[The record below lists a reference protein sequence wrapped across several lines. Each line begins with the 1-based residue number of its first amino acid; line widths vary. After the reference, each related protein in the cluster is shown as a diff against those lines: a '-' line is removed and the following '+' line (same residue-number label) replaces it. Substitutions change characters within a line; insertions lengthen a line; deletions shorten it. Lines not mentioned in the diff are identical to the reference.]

1 MEKVVAS
8 LGDLRGTAERNALG
22 RHLIAEIWT
31 EHPHLLDDLEYLK
44 NAVETA
50 CRAGN
55 LTVVDV
61 LAHKFAPHGATLI
74 ALLMESHISIHTW
87 PEHGYAAVDVFACA
101 GDPERALDVLAEQ
114 LRAHRMETM
123 DMDRGLLPEGET
135 PICRFE
141 PQREAPVIPKSV
153 AI

>member
-31 EHPHLLDDLEYLK
+31 EHPHLLDDLEHLK
-44 NAVETA
+44 DAVATA
-50 CRAGN
+50 CQAGN
-55 LTVVDV
+55 LTVVDI
-61 LAHKFAPHGATLI
+61 LAHKFAPYGATLI
-74 ALLMESHISIHTW
+74 ALLMESHLSIHTW

-101 GDPERALDVLAEQ
+101 GDPEHALEVLAQQ
-114 LRAHRMETM
+114 LRAHRMETV
-123 DMDRGLLPEGET
+123 DLDRGVLPEGET
-135 PICRFE
+135 PVCRLE
-141 PQREAPVIPKSV
+141 PRDKVSTTL

>member
-31 EHPHLLDDLEYLK
+31 EHPHLLDNLEHLK
-44 NAVETA
+44 DAVETA

-74 ALLMESHISIHTW
+74 ALLMESHLSIHTW

-101 GDPERALDVLAEQ
+101 GDPKRALEVLAQQ
-114 LRAHRMETM
+114 LGAHRVETV
-123 DMDRGLLPEGET
+123 DLDRGLLPEGET
-135 PICRFE
+135 PVCRFE
-141 PQREAPVIPKSV
+141 PHSEVPTSL